1 MRILSLVLTG
11 LLVFTAIS
19 LAQQSGAQLQ
29 PAQPLAPA
37 GQGKTLDEHLAA
49 WEARMKEVSSLQMS
63 EIERIDKD
71 VTFKVVNQWKGTA
84 LYSKPNLA
92 LLDLRQKDKQDRFE
106 RWVCSGA
113 AMYEYRP
120 SEKKIVIHQ
129 LPVKKDGAISDENF
143 LAFMFG
149 MKAEDAK
156 KRYVL
161 QFSKDKDGKSKENDP
176 YYVYIDIHPKEEVDK
191 AEFEVARLVLHKD
204 TYLPRQLWFRG
215 PNGNET
221 TWNIPQAVSGV
232 KIDRKLFMAPE
243 APKGWTMVQGM
254 KPGDIK
260 ATDPKA
266 QPRIVREKGQ

>member
-11 LLVFTAIS
+11 LLAFTTVS
-19 LAQQSGAQLQ
+19 FGQQSGAQLQ
-29 PAQPLAPA
+29 PAQPLAQA
-37 GQGKTLDEHLAA
+37 AQSKSLDEHLAG

-63 EIERIDKD
+63 DIERIDND
-71 VTFKVVNQWKGTA
+71 VTLKVVNRWKGTA

-92 LLDLRQKDKQDRFE
+92 LLDLRRKDKQELFE
-106 RWVCSGA
+106 RWVCSGT

-120 SEKKIVIHQ
+120 EKKQIVIHQ

-156 KRYVL
+156 KRYSL
-161 QFSKDKDGKSKENDP
+161 QFSKDKDGISKENDP
-176 YYVYIDIHPKEEVDK
+176 YYVYIDIRPKEEVDK

-204 TYLPRQLWFRG
+204 SYLPRQLWFRG

-243 APKGWTMVQGM
+243 APKGWTMVQGL

-260 ATDPKA
+260 ANDPKA
-266 QPRIVREKGQ
+266 QPRIVRPQRQ